1 MTAATAGEAP
11 ANHSTAVDERV
22 LGSGTTLRFVLL
34 LVLFTVGALSM
45 SLDLA
50 NAFTYNR
57 HGNIYL
63 CYLAAGDNPAAGIQQ
78 HVLFAP
84 LDSGAMKDCLA
95 RYATSLSWVPFVVT
109 PALIAAGYG
118 LYRVLPAWK
127 QRRSRLVPLDDV
139 DVFGTLRPLL
149 DDLVVIAGIAGRPPR
164 ILVNP
169 TAATTGAVV
178 FGTSRRATIRLDGG
192 LLVKSRT
199 DPARFRVVVLHE
211 LAHIYNSDVGITYA
225 TVAMWRTF
233 LVLVLLPQIITFA
246 YGAAV
251 STVPASW
258 GRAYA
263 YAYMI
268 AQPFLIS
275 LLVYLTRAD
284 ILRNREIHADLTA
297 ARRGASGH
305 SGFPGAAGNAAGR
318 SYRVRAWAAFR
329 GLWRTHPSWAI
340 RHRSLTDPATVFQS
354 GALPMFLTGAATGMA
369 SVRLHDLPNSSLLM
383 IRVQA
388 LFLSGL
394 AMTIAGALLWRA
406 VTYAALTGRR
416 VPTGWNAGL
425 WFGVG
430 FIVPQVTDLLVND
443 RWLPPHPEALLIL
456 VAVCVLALVWTAQ
469 YAELRIRTARG
480 HTLRWAMLWG
490 IAPPWLLLSYT
501 FSWWSTGGFMLAS
514 GWFYSTSQTLKAIG
528 LTGVPTL
535 HPSRPSQIEAVLFN
549 LPAHNAAAGTL
560 WWGLPLLWFV
570 PLALWGAAR
579 PPARAP
585 AWLTRALPEAPDPA
599 PLPGI
604 PPRLVHVLR
613 PGLIGGAVCC
623 TALLLVMAVTAH
635 ADNRLSTSPDW
646 IPAAAMLDYL
656 AEIKLVLCG
665 TGVLTAA
672 VVALRGESRYP
683 LLRGLIAAGVATLTG
698 IVGEWVLRTADG
710 CFGPLNVE
718 RTVCGWE
725 NPIDTWPGSP
735 IALGQPLGP
744 ALVLAGLTA
753 AGLGVFPSLRRSQAK
768 VKAEAFTK
776 TSRRAHLAGRISASA
791 IVTTA
796 LLLVATVT
804 AQATIAVSTS
814 RDTSTTMSAS
824 DLWAEGTK
832 PRVSVETARLQLLAW
847 ARVGGVDLF
856 SQTVAARN
864 ELRKGFE
871 AALDAPPADFL
882 SVYAAQVP
890 QTCGA
895 FSALVRKAR
904 AFFPVP
910 VARGQHLWTQFLER
924 FESTH
929 EACHTSSQNPTFAKA
944 DTAII
949 SLSRAID
956 AYNAFH
962 RWASRFEAPTAPIP
976 SPTQTQK
983 HASKDMQATP

>member
-1 MTAATAGEAP
+1 MSAATAGEAP
-11 ANHSTAVDERV
+11 ADHSTVVDERV

-34 LVLFTVGALSM
+34 LVLFAVGALSM
-45 SLDLA
+45 SLDLV
-50 NAFTYNR
+50 NAFTYDR
-57 HGNIYL
+57 HANAYL

-78 HVLFAP
+78 QVLFSAP
-84 LDSGAMKDCLA
+84 LDSDAMKDCLA
-95 RYATSLSWVPFVVT
+95 RYTTNLSWVPFVVT

-118 LYRVLPAWK
+118 LYRVLPVWK
-127 QRRSRLVPLDDV
+127 QRRSRLVPLDGV

-149 DDLVVIAGIAGRPPR
+149 DDLVATAGIAGRPPR

-178 FGTSRRATIRLDGG
+178 FGTSRRATISLDGG

-199 DPARFRVVVLHE
+199 DPARFRAVVLHE

-233 LVLVLLPQIITFA
+233 LVLVLLPQIVTFA
-246 YGAAV
+246 HGAAV
-251 STVPASW
+251 STVPTSW

-263 YAYMI
+263 YAHVI

-284 ILRNREIHADLTA
+284 ILRTREIHADLTA
-297 ARRGASGH
+297 ARRGASRH
-305 SGFPGAAGNAAGR
+305 SGFPAAARNTAGP

-329 GLWRTHPSWAI
+329 QLWRTHPSWAI
-340 RHRSLTDPATVFQS
+340 RHRSLTDPAPVFQS
-354 GALPMFLTGAATGMA
+354 SALPMFLTGAATGMA
-369 SVRLHDLPNSSLLM
+369 SVRLHNLPGSSLLM

-388 LFLSGL
+388 LLLAGL
-394 AMTIAGALLWRA
+394 AMTITGALLWRA
-406 VTYAALTGRR
+406 VAYAVLTGRR

-425 WFGVG
+425 WFGAG
-430 FIVPQVTDLLVND
+430 LIVPEMTDPLVND
-443 RWLPPHPEALLIL
+443 RWLPTHPEALLIL
-456 VAVCVLALVWTAQ
+456 AAVCVLALVWTAQ

-501 FSWWSTGGFMLAS
+501 LNWWNTDGLTLAT
-514 GWFYSTSQTLKAIG
+514 GWFYSTSVTLKAIG

-535 HPSRPSQIEAVLFN
+535 HPSLPSQIDAVLFN
-549 LPAHNAAAGTL
+549 LPGHNAAADTL
-560 WWGLPLLWFV
+560 WWGLPLLWIV
-570 PLALWGAAR
+570 PLALWGAVR
-579 PPARAP
+579 PPLRAP
-585 AWLTRALPEAPDPA
+585 AWLTRARPQVPDPA
-599 PLPGI
+599 PLPGV

-635 ADNRLSTSPDW
+635 SDTWFSAGPDRV
-646 IPAAAMLDYL
+646 PAAAMLDYL
-656 AEIKLVLCG
+656 TEIKLVLCG

-672 VVALRGESRYP
+672 VVAVRGDSRYP

-698 IVGEWVLRTADG
+698 TVGEWVLRTADG

-718 RTVCGWE
+718 RTFCRWE
-725 NPIDTWPGSP
+725 NPADTWPGIP

-753 AGLGVFPSLRRSQAK
+753 AALGAFPSLRRSRAE
-768 VKAEAFTK
+768 VKTEAIAK
-776 TSRRAHLAGRISASA
+776 TSRRAQLARRLTASA
-791 IVTTA
+791 IVTAA
-796 LLLVATVT
+796 LLQVATVT
-804 AQATIAVSTS
+804 AQATIAVATS
-814 RDTSTTMSAS
+814 HDTSTTVSAS
-824 DLWAEGTK
+824 DLWAEDTT

-864 ELRKGFE
+864 DLRKGFE

-890 QTCGA
+890 QTCGG

-910 VARGQHLWTQFLER
+910 VAEGQHLWTQFLER
-924 FESTH
+924 FESTY
-929 EACHTSSQNPTFAKA
+929 EACEASTQNPTFAKA
-944 DTAII
+944 DTVNI

-962 RWASRFEAPTAPIP
+962 RWASRFEAPTAPP
-976 SPTQTQK
+976 RQ
-983 HASKDMQATP
+983 